1 MGGRISLFSGFSEPL
16 GGLAKL
22 LRHPGAS
29 LVTKTEVTL
38 SRSIILIRGT
48 AKPLNRFN
56 IILLDALAILVA
68 NTQMALSDR
77 VILVGGLLYLVK
89 RLPGSAVFL
98 HALDELQHRQY
109 QAKFKSEQEF
119 HERNAATILLYQRGC
134 LAYLSPCVMEY
145 EAVIGLE
152 THVQLKT
159 RSKMWCGCPNEFGAP
174 PNTNVC
180 PVCLG
185 LPGVL
190 PVPNAEALK
199 LTALTG
205 YLLNCTIPPRAKFDR
220 KNYFY
225 PDMPKNYQITQYDQP
240 STSSGYVEFELNG
253 GLARVRITRAHLEE
267 DVGKN
272 FHFDRNSGV
281 DFNRAGVP
289 LMEIVSEP
297 DITSSDMA
305 YEYLN
310 ALKEILVYGGV
321 SDCDMEKGMV
331 RCDVNVSVRP
341 KGTKGLGAKIEIKNM
356 NSFSGVRKAL
366 EYEIPRQIEVV
377 SKGGKLIQSTRRW
390 DDVAGITEEMRTKED
405 AHDYRY
411 FPEPDLMPFEPTEPW
426 LEEVSKRVIEL
437 PLARK
442 QRFIRDY
449 QLPAGDA
456 QTFVWDQPL
465 GNYYESIAR
474 KAKNPKSVANWVIN
488 NLRAKLSESG
498 TSLDQLKF
506 APEHIAE
513 LVDLVDSGK
522 ISNKIAQDVFVEMFS
537 NGAAPGKIVESKGL
551 AQVSD
556 SGAIEAFCDQ
566 AIAANPGPAADFKAG
581 KAAAL
586 NFLKG
591 QVMKLSKGKANPGL
605 AGEILERKL
614 KG

>member
-1 MGGRISLFSGFSEPL
+1 M
-16 GGLAKL
+16 
-22 LRHPGAS
+22 
-29 LVTKTEVTL
+29 
-38 SRSIILIRGT
+38 
-48 AKPLNRFN
+48 
-56 IILLDALAILVA
+56 
-68 NTQMALSDR
+68 
-77 VILVGGLLYLVK
+77 
-89 RLPGSAVFL
+89 
-98 HALDELQHRQY
+98 
-109 QAKFKSEQEF
+109 
-119 HERNAATILLYQRGC
+119 
-134 LAYLSPCVMEY
+134 
-145 EAVIGLE
+145 IGLE

-159 RSKMWCGCPNEFGAP
+159 KSKMWCGCANEFGAP

-190 PVPNAEALK
+190 PVANEEALK

-205 YLLNCTIPPRAKFDR
+205 FLLNCTVNRSAKFDR

-240 STSSGYVEFELNG
+240 STSNGYVDFECDG
-253 GLARVRITRAHLEE
+253 RIARVRITRAHLEE

-297 DITSSDMA
+297 DITSADMA

-310 ALKEILVYGGV
+310 ALKDILVYGGA

-341 KGTKGLGAKIEIKNM
+341 KGQKELGAKIEIKNM

-366 EYEIPRQIEVV
+366 EYEIPRQIDVL
-377 SKGGKLIQSTRRW
+377 KRGGKLIQSTRRW
-390 DDVAGITEEMRTKED
+390 DDVTGITEEMRTKEQ

-411 FPEPDLMPFEPTEPW
+411 FPEPDLMPFLPTEAW
-426 LEEVSKRVIEL
+426 LEEISLRVVEL

-442 QRFIRDY
+442 QRFMREY
-449 QLPAGDA
+449 QLPAPDA
-456 QTFVWDQPL
+456 QTFVWDVPL
-465 GNYYESIAR
+465 GDYFEGIAKQAR
-474 KAKNPKSVANWVIN
+474 NPKAIANWLIN
-488 NLRAKLSESG
+488 NLRARLTETQTTLG
-498 TSLDQLKF
+498 DLKF
-506 APEHIAE
+506 GPAAIPELIE
-513 LVDLVDSGK
+513 LVDGGK
-522 ISNKIAQDVFVEMFS
+522 ISTKIAQDVFGEMFTTGES
-537 NGAAPGKIVESKGL
+537 PGAIVERKGL

-556 SGAIEAFCDQ
+556 TGAIEALCDQ
-566 AIAANPGPAADFKAG
+566 AIAANPGPAADYKAG
-581 KAAAL
+581 KDAAL

-605 AGEILERKL
+605 VGEILTRKL
-614 KG
+614 RG